1 MYTVKQAAALT
12 GISEYNLRAWERR
25 YGVVQPMR
33 SHGGYR
39 LYSDTDLARLRR
51 MTALMN
57 RGVPASKAAAAVLE
71 QSPSPEMPRVTTSDL
86 VEAAASLR
94 PRHLADQ
101 LAEAFATGPFETVID
116 HWLMPEL
123 ARLGE
128 AWERGRLT
136 VAHEHFAAG
145 GVMRVLAAHF
155 DRAQPEPDS
164 PLVLVG
170 LPSGQRHE
178 IPVLAL
184 SACLR
189 LRGVEVAYLGADVP
203 TDDWSAA
210 AQERLPRGAVL
221 GVHAGAAPAAQS
233 VTNRLAALALPV
245 WVGGSEG
252 DQVGGAVRLP
262 SPIGLAA
269 AELASQLR
277 SGAV

>member
-1 MYTVKQAAALT
+1 MYTVKQVAALT

-25 YGVVQPMR
+25 YNVVSPQR
-33 SHGGYR
+33 SAGGYR
-39 LYSDTDLARLRR
+39 LYSDADIGRLRR
-51 MTALMN
+51 MTALMS
-57 RGVPASKAAAAVLE
+57 RGVPASKAAAAVVE
-71 QSPSPEMPRVTTSDL
+71 QSPSPETLRVVGSDL

-94 PRHLADQ
+94 PRHLVDQ
-101 LAEAFATGPFETVID
+101 LAAAFAAGPFETVID

-123 ARLGE
+123 VRLGE
-128 AWERGRLT
+128 AWEHGRLT

-145 GVMRVLAAHF
+145 GVMRALATHF
-155 DRAQPEPDS
+155 DKAEPEVGS

-170 LPSGQRHE
+170 LPTGQRHE

-189 LRGVEVAYLGADVP
+189 LRDVEVAYLGADVP
-203 TDDWSAA
+203 TEDWSAA
-210 AQERLPRGAVL
+210 ARERMPRGAVL
-221 GVHAGAAPAAQS
+221 GVHAGAAPAAQDVS
-233 VTNRLAALALPV
+233 DRLATLAIPV

-252 DQVGGAVRLP
+252 DQVEGALGLP
-262 SPIGLAA
+262 PVIGAAA